1 MKRSK
6 VLKTMIAISML
17 FLCACN
23 NNNKKHVND
32 GTYTG
37 SANGYGGT
45 IISEVTFEDGAITDV
60 KIIDHNETKT
70 WSDAALLNIP
80 AYIISEQSVNVDT
93 QTGATTTSEAIKES
107 VLNAIEKA
115 GGSKDE
121 WNEDKTD
128 KRDVTHISRETDVVI
143 IGGGISGLTATLRL
157 QQLGVSCVLLE
168 KSDSLGGS
176 LKYGGHY
183 SQIVSEEENE
193 ESESINDIVNDI
205 IGEQSEENSNI
216 SILKDNLIDT
226 VNWQISDLGIAFSKE
241 YKSTSSFSGNVVKE
255 YAESNSNIGELLSK
269 EAEVSGADILMDTCA
284 MAFEKIA
291 FDEENSEVSG
301 IVAINSKGDI
311 YDIVADYI
319 IIASGSGSVENVI
332 YAGNDENTSDLYE
345 IANNEG
351 LSVSETGSYEISK
364 LVYPITDTKGIDSYD
379 AIESC
384 MKNGMIL
391 VDSNGNRFVNEESSR
406 EDINNAITNAAA
418 YLVMDE
424 AAYTKWQTK
433 ITESL
438 TNEEIDHLEENHNNV
453 YTADTLQEA
462 AELSGIDY
470 DSVLNTIIEY
480 DNEIEKQETDILGR
494 INTSEM
500 ILPEETIYIVKLESG
515 TLSNNKS
522 ITTDANLN
530 AIDTE
535 GNTVNNVFVI
545 GSACGNVFGDKT
557 VEGGM
562 NTWAFVSGKYVADKI
577 AEKYE

>member
-1 MKRSK
+1 MKFSK
-6 VLKTMIAISML
+6 ALKTLIAISML

-37 SANGYGGT
+37 SANGYCGT
-45 IISEVTFEDGAITDV
+45 ITSEVTFEDGAITDV
-60 KIIDHNETKT
+60 KVIDHHETKT
-70 WSDAALLNIP
+70 WSDAAILNIP
-80 AYIISEQSVNVDT
+80 AYIVSEQSVNVDT

-107 VLNAIEKA
+107 VVNAIEKA
-115 GGSKDE
+115 GGNNDE

-128 KRDVTHISRETDVVI
+128 KRDVTHISREADVVI
-143 IGGGISGLTATLRL
+143 VGGGISGLTATLRL
-157 QQLGVSCVLLE
+157 QQLGVSCLLIE
-168 KSDSLGGS
+168 KSDTLGGS

-205 IGEQSEENSNI
+205 IGDQAEVNSKI
-216 SILKDNLIDT
+216 SILKDNLVDT

-241 YKSTSSFSGNVVKE
+241 YKTTSSFRGNAVKE
-255 YAESNSNIGELLSK
+255 YATSNSNVGELLSK
-269 EAEVSGADILMDTCA
+269 EAEVSGADILLNTCA
-284 MAFEKIA
+284 MTI
-291 FDEENSEVSG
+291 DVDHNMNR
-301 IVAINSKGDI
+301 ILAINSKGDI

-319 IIASGSGSVENVI
+319 VIASGSGSVENVI

-351 LSVSETGSYEISK
+351 LSVSEVGSYEMSK
-364 LVYPITDTKGIDSYD
+364 LVYPITDEKGIDSYD

-384 MKNGMIL
+384 IKNGMII
-391 VDSNGNRFVNEESSR
+391 VDSDGKRFVNEESSR
-406 EDINNAITNAAA
+406 EDINNAITDSKV

-424 AAYTKWQTK
+424 AAYTKWNTK

-438 TNEEIDHLEENHNNV
+438 SNDEKDDLEENNNNV
-453 YTADTLQEA
+453 YTAETLQEA

-470 DSVLNTIIEY
+470 EALLNTIVEY
-480 DNEIEKQETDILGR
+480 DNEIETQETDILGR
-494 INTSEM
+494 INASEM
-500 ILPEETIYIVKLESG
+500 ILPEETIYIVKLEAG

-522 ITTDANLN
+522 ISTDENLN
-530 AIDTE
+530 AMDTE
-535 GNTVNNVFVI
+535 GNSINNVFVI
-545 GSACGNVFGDKT
+545 GSACGNVFGEKT

-562 NTWAFVSGKYVADKI
+562 NAWAFVSGKYIADKI
-577 AEKYE
+577 AESYE